1 MILTEDVDLFITNTV
16 INYYRNKGYDINTN
30 KIIKIKVDDLPDN
43 SYKLILSK
51 CDICNI
57 EYETKY
63 CNYILNIKNGGF
75 YTCKKC
81 SHIKVNKT
89 KMDKYGTCYIK
100 PDVYFDKIKDKY
112 DKITKKIEEDGFII
126 CNCCYNKME
135 ITEFSRNRNGRYGKI
150 CRICKNI
157 KSLEYHKN
165 LDKSIQRERDKIYY
179 KRYLHVNMWRS
190 ILKSSLNRLG
200 QIKKS
205 KSNELVGYDSLTL
218 KLHLESLFDNKMNWD
233 NYNKYWQVDHIIPV
247 SLFKE
252 DTDVSIVNSLDN
264 LRPLCKIYNNSR
276 GNKLDEKGYEIL
288 DKYKTYIKDEYI
300 KIN

>member
-1 MILTEDVDLFITNTV
+1 
-16 INYYRNKGYDINTN
+16 
-30 KIIKIKVDDLPDN
+30 
-43 SYKLILSK
+43 
-51 CDICNI
+51 
-57 EYETKY
+57 
-63 CNYILNIKNGGF
+63 
-75 YTCKKC
+75 
-81 SHIKVNKT
+81 
-89 KMDKYGTCYIK
+89 
-100 PDVYFDKIKDKY
+100 
-112 DKITKKIEEDGFII
+112 
-126 CNCCYNKME
+126 
-135 ITEFSRNRNGRYGKI
+135 
-150 CRICKNI
+150 
-157 KSLEYHKN
+157 
-165 LDKSIQRERDKIYY
+165 
-179 KRYLHVNMWRS
+179 MWRS